1 VKEAMIAKIKHLLQ
15 TNLRN
20 IEQIKMI
27 KWSLYGLV
35 ALIMYLTML
44 SNVMPESLDVSLY
57 SRADH
62 DIASPITIENK
73 TATEDER
80 SKAAQID
87 AKYVYRDEVSQSQ
100 FDKLNDLFSG
110 IDKVNKNEPEEKTTQ
125 EKISELQSIISASM
139 SDELTDDTLKPLIEA
154 EPSQIS
160 LIKELTLSEV
170 MEVMT
175 DRVSID
181 NLEQSKSDV
190 EDRLSL
196 TSLPTDQK
204 KAMITVAQQSIV
216 PNYFLDPEQ
225 TEQSRQEA
233 IEAVQPVMIREGQII
248 VEEGAMINREVMEQ
262 LRLAGLLDEGFD
274 AVPYIGLALLVML
287 LTGYLYYFFQ
297 DVKSRVRS
305 SNTNLLILV
314 LIYLSTL
321 LVIKLSSLLQGIEV
335 PGIAYIVPA
344 AVGSMLIKML
354 FNEQLAIASSLLFG
368 VCAGVFFNGEITGP
382 MNASLGFYVLMSS
395 LSGVFFLGKRNHRSN
410 ILTAGLLVSLINIV
424 AVAILLMLKNGQY
437 GGIELS
443 YHFVFAFL
451 SGFLSSMLT
460 LGLMPFFEAGFRIIS
475 TTRLIELSNPNHPLL
490 RKILVETP
498 GTYHHSVMV
507 ANLSEAACESIEA
520 NGLLARVGAYYHDI
534 GKTKRPHFFI
544 ENQMNME
551 NPHDKISPHLS
562 KTIIVSHASDGAE
575 MLRKHR
581 LPKEIVDIAEQHH
594 GTTLLKYFYYKA
606 SEQTDQAVSEME
618 FRYPGPKA
626 QTKEAAV
633 VGIADCIEA
642 AVRSMTKPNP
652 TTIESLVRKII
663 TERLEDGQFDECDL
677 SLKELDIVARTILET
692 LNGIFHSRIEYP
704 TEIKK
709 KVTS

>member
-1 VKEAMIAKIKHLLQ
+1 MVAKIKRIMQ
-15 TNLRN
+15 DNLRN
-20 IEQIKMI
+20 IERIKMI
-27 KWSLYGLV
+27 KWSLYGLIAV
-35 ALIMYLTML
+35 IMYLTML
-44 SNVMPESLDVSLY
+44 TNVIPESLDVSLY

-80 SKAAQID
+80 SKAAQVD
-87 AKYVYRDEVSQSQ
+87 AKYVYRDQVSQSQ
-100 FDKLNDLFSG
+100 LDKLNDLFSG
-110 IDKVNKNEPEEKTTQ
+110 IEKVKKSDADNDSSIQ
-125 EKISELQSIISASM
+125 EKLKDLKDLLSVSMADEMKDETLVPLLQAEM
-139 SDELTDDTLKPLIEA
+139 SQVT
-154 EPSQIS
+154 

-181 NLEQSKSDV
+181 NLEKSKDDV

-196 TSLPTDQK
+196 TSLPNDQK
-204 KAMITVAQQSIV
+204 KAMITVAQQSII

-262 LRLAGLLDEGFD
+262 LRLAGLLDDGFD
-274 AVPYIGLALLVML
+274 AIPYVGLALLVLL

-297 DVKSRVRS
+297 DVRSRVRT
-305 SNTNLLILV
+305 SNTNLFIIV
-314 LIYLSTL
+314 LIYFSTL
-321 LVIKLSSLLQGIEV
+321 LVLKLTSLLQGIEL

-344 AVGSMLIKML
+344 AVGTMLIKML
-354 FNEQLAIASSLLFG
+354 FNEQLAIASGLLFA

-382 MNASLGFYVLMSS
+382 MNASLAFYVLMSS
-395 LSGVFFLGKRNHRSN
+395 LSGVFFLGKRNHRAN
-410 ILTAGLLVSLINIV
+410 ILKAGLLVSLINIV
-424 AVAILLMLKNGQY
+424 SVAILLMLKNGQY
-437 GGIELS
+437 SGMELT
-443 YHFVFAFL
+443 YHMVFAFL

-507 ANLSEAACESIEA
+507 ANLSEAACESIGA

-562 KTIIVSHASDGAE
+562 KTIIISHATDGAE

-606 SEQTDQAVSEME
+606 NEQADQSISELD
-618 FRYPGPKA
+618 FRYPGPRA

-642 AVRSMTKPNP
+642 AVRSMNKPNP
-652 TTIESLVRKII
+652 TAIESLVRKII

-677 SLKELDIVARTILET
+677 SLRELDMVATTILET

-709 KVTS
+709 KVTL

>member
-1 VKEAMIAKIKHLLQ
+1 MVAKIKRLFQ
-15 TNLRN
+15 DNLRN
-20 IEQIKMI
+20 IERIKMV

-44 SNVMPESLDVSLY
+44 SNVIPESLDVSLY

-100 FDKLNDLFSG
+100 VDQLNDLFSG
-110 IDKVNKNEPEEKTTQ
+110 IEKVKKNDSDDAETTEEKIT
-125 EKISELQSIISASM
+125 ELESLLSVSM
-139 SDELTDDTLKPLIEA
+139 SAELSNETLVPLLEA
-154 EPSQIS
+154 ELSQIS

-181 NLEQSKSDV
+181 NLEQSKTDV

-196 TSLPTDQK
+196 TSLPTEQK

-274 AVPYIGLALLVML
+274 AVPYIGLALLVVL

-297 DVKSRVRS
+297 DVNSRVRS
-305 SNTNLLILV
+305 ANTNLLILV

-321 LVIKLSSLLQGIEV
+321 LVLKLSSLMQGIEL
-335 PGIAYIVPA
+335 PGIAYIVPV

-354 FNEQLAIASSLLFG
+354 FNEQLAIASSFLFG

-382 MNASLGFYVLMSS
+382 MNASLAFYVLMSS

-410 ILTAGLLVSLINIV
+410 ILKAGLLVSLINIV
-424 AVAILLMLKNGQY
+424 SVAILLMLKNGQY
-437 GGIELS
+437 SGIELS
-443 YHFVFAFL
+443 YHFLFAFV

-507 ANLSEAACESIEA
+507 ANLSEAACESIGA

-551 NPHDKISPHLS
+551 NPHDKISPYLS
-562 KTIIVSHASDGAE
+562 KTIIVSHATDGAE
-575 MLRKHR
+575 LLRKHR

-594 GTTLLKYFYYKA
+594 GTTLLKFFYYKA
-606 SEQTDQAVSEME
+606 SEQSDQQVSEAE
-618 FRYPGPKA
+618 FRYPGPRA

-642 AVRSMTKPNP
+642 AVRSMNKPNP
-652 TTIESLVRKII
+652 DTIESLVRKII

-677 SLKELDIVARTILET
+677 SLRELDIVAKTILET

-704 TEIKK
+704 TELKK

>member
-1 VKEAMIAKIKHLLQ
+1 MVAKIKRLFQ
-15 TNLRN
+15 DNLRN
-20 IEQIKMI
+20 IERIKMV

-44 SNVMPESLDVSLY
+44 SNVIPESLDVSLY

-100 FDKLNDLFSG
+100 VDQLNDLFSG
-110 IDKVNKNEPEEKTTQ
+110 IEKVKKNDSDDAETTEEKIT
-125 EKISELQSIISASM
+125 ELESLLSVSM
-139 SDELTDDTLKPLIEA
+139 SAELSNETLVPLLEA
-154 EPSQIS
+154 ELSQIS

-181 NLEQSKSDV
+181 NLEQSKTDV

-196 TSLPTDQK
+196 TSLPTEQK

-274 AVPYIGLALLVML
+274 AVPYIGLALLVIL

-297 DVKSRVRS
+297 DVNSRVRS
-305 SNTNLLILV
+305 ANTNLLILV

-321 LVIKLSSLLQGIEV
+321 LVLKLSSLMQGIEL
-335 PGIAYIVPA
+335 PGIAYIVPV

-354 FNEQLAIASSLLFG
+354 FNEQLAIASSFLFG

-382 MNASLGFYVLMSS
+382 MNASLAFYVLMSS

-410 ILTAGLLVSLINIV
+410 ILKAGLLVSLINIV
-424 AVAILLMLKNGQY
+424 SVAILLMLKNGQY
-437 GGIELS
+437 SGIELS
-443 YHFVFAFL
+443 YHFLFAFV

-507 ANLSEAACESIEA
+507 ANLSEAACESIGA

-551 NPHDKISPHLS
+551 NPHDKISPYLS
-562 KTIIVSHASDGAE
+562 KTIIVSHATDGAE

-594 GTTLLKYFYYKA
+594 GTTLLKFFYYKA
-606 SEQTDQAVSEME
+606 SEQSDQQVSEAE
-618 FRYPGPKA
+618 FRYPGPRA

-642 AVRSMTKPNP
+642 AVRSMNKPNP
-652 TTIESLVRKII
+652 DTIELLVRKII

-677 SLKELDIVARTILET
+677 SLRELDIVAKTILET

-704 TEIKK
+704 TELKK

>member
-1 VKEAMIAKIKHLLQ
+1 MVVKIKRLFQ
-15 TNLRN
+15 DNLRN
-20 IEQIKMI
+20 IERIKMV

-44 SNVMPESLDVSLY
+44 SNVIPESLDVSLY

-100 FDKLNDLFSG
+100 VDQLNDLFSG
-110 IDKVNKNEPEEKTTQ
+110 IEKVKKNDSDDAETTEEKIT
-125 EKISELQSIISASM
+125 ELESLLSVSM
-139 SDELTDDTLKPLIEA
+139 SAELSNETLVPLLEA
-154 EPSQIS
+154 ELSQIS

-181 NLEQSKSDV
+181 NLEQSKTDV

-196 TSLPTDQK
+196 TSLPTEQK

-274 AVPYIGLALLVML
+274 AVPYIGLALLVVL

-297 DVKSRVRS
+297 DVNSRVRS
-305 SNTNLLILV
+305 ANTNLLILV

-321 LVIKLSSLLQGIEV
+321 LVLKLSSLMQGIEL
-335 PGIAYIVPA
+335 PGIAYIVPV

-354 FNEQLAIASSLLFG
+354 FNEQLAIASSFLFG

-382 MNASLGFYVLMSS
+382 MNASLAFYVLMSS

-410 ILTAGLLVSLINIV
+410 ILKAGLLVSLINIV
-424 AVAILLMLKNGQY
+424 SVAILLMLKNGQY
-437 GGIELS
+437 SGIELS
-443 YHFVFAFL
+443 YHFLFAFV

-507 ANLSEAACESIEA
+507 ANLSEAACESIGA

-551 NPHDKISPHLS
+551 NPHDKISPYLS
-562 KTIIVSHASDGAE
+562 KTIIVSHATDGAE

-594 GTTLLKYFYYKA
+594 GTTLLKFFYYKA
-606 SEQTDQAVSEME
+606 SEQSDQQVSEAE
-618 FRYPGPKA
+618 FRYPGPRA

-642 AVRSMTKPNP
+642 AVRSMNKPNP
-652 TTIESLVRKII
+652 DTIESLVRKII

-677 SLKELDIVARTILET
+677 SLRELDIVAKTILET

-704 TEIKK
+704 TELKK

>member
-1 VKEAMIAKIKHLLQ
+1 MVAKFKRTLQ
-15 TNLRN
+15 ENLRN
-20 IEQIKMI
+20 IERIKLV

-44 SNVMPESLDVSLY
+44 SNVIPESLDVSLY

-80 SKAAQID
+80 SKAAQVD

-100 FDKLNDLFSG
+100 VDKLNDLFSG
-110 IDKVNKNEPEEKTTQ
+110 IEKVKKTSEK
-125 EKISELQSIISASM
+125 EDASASTEEHLKQLKTLLSVSM
-139 SDELTDDTLKPLIEA
+139 ADELSDETLIPLLEA
-154 EPSQIS
+154 ELSQVS

-175 DRVSID
+175 ERVSID
-181 NLEQSKSDV
+181 NLEKAKSAV

-196 TSLPTDQK
+196 TSLPNNQK
-204 KAMITVAQQSIV
+204 QAMITVAQQSIV
-216 PNYFLDPEQ
+216 PNFFLDPEQ

-262 LRLAGLLDEGFD
+262 LRLAGLLDDGFD
-274 AVPYIGLALLVML
+274 AVPYIGLALLVIL
-287 LTGYLYYFFQ
+287 LTGYLSYFFQ
-297 DVKSRVRS
+297 DIKSHVRT

-314 LIYLSTL
+314 LIYFSTL
-321 LVIKLSSLLQGIEV
+321 LVLKLSSLLQGIEL

-354 FNEQLAIASSLLFG
+354 FNEQIAIASSLLFG

-382 MNASLGFYVLMSS
+382 LNASLGFYVLMSS
-395 LSGVFFLGKRNHRSN
+395 LSGVFFLGRRNHRSN
-410 ILTAGLLVSLINIV
+410 ILKAGLLVSLINIV
-424 AVAILLMLKNGQY
+424 SVAILLMLKNGQY
-437 GGIELS
+437 SGMELA
-443 YHFVFAFL
+443 YHFGFAFL

-507 ANLSEAACESIEA
+507 ANLSEAACEAIGA

-551 NPHDKISPHLS
+551 NPHDKISPQLS
-562 KTIIVSHASDGAE
+562 KTIIISHAIDGAE

-594 GTTLLKYFYYKA
+594 GTTLLKFFYYKA
-606 SEQTDQAVSEME
+606 SEQADQPILEEE
-618 FRYPGPKA
+618 FRYPGPRA

-642 AVRSMTKPNP
+642 AVRSMTKPKP
-652 TTIESLVRKII
+652 TAIESLVRKII

-677 SLKELDIVARTILET
+677 SLRELDLVAKTILET

>member
-1 VKEAMIAKIKHLLQ
+1 MVVKIKRLFQ
-15 TNLRN
+15 DNLRN
-20 IEQIKMI
+20 IERIKI
-27 KWSLYGLV
+27 VKWSLYGLV

-44 SNVMPESLDVSLY
+44 SNVIPESLDVSLY

-100 FDKLNDLFSG
+100 VDQLNDLFSG
-110 IDKVNKNEPEEKTTQ
+110 IEKVKKNDSDDAETTEEKIT
-125 EKISELQSIISASM
+125 ELESLLSVSM
-139 SDELTDDTLKPLIEA
+139 SAELSNETLVPLLEA
-154 EPSQIS
+154 ELSQIS

-181 NLEQSKSDV
+181 NLEQSKTDV

-196 TSLPTDQK
+196 TSLPTEQK

-274 AVPYIGLALLVML
+274 AVPYIGLALLVVL

-297 DVKSRVRS
+297 DVNSRVRS
-305 SNTNLLILV
+305 ANTNLLILV

-321 LVIKLSSLLQGIEV
+321 LVLKLSSLMQGIEL
-335 PGIAYIVPA
+335 PGIAYIVPV

-354 FNEQLAIASSLLFG
+354 FNEQLAIASSFLFG

-382 MNASLGFYVLMSS
+382 MNASLAFYVLMSS

-410 ILTAGLLVSLINIV
+410 ILKAGLLVSLINIV
-424 AVAILLMLKNGQY
+424 SVAILLMLKNGQY
-437 GGIELS
+437 SGIELS
-443 YHFVFAFL
+443 YHFLFAFV

-507 ANLSEAACESIEA
+507 ANLSEAACESIGA

-551 NPHDKISPHLS
+551 NPHDKISPYLS
-562 KTIIVSHASDGAE
+562 KTIIVSHATDGAE

-594 GTTLLKYFYYKA
+594 GTTLLKFFYYKA
-606 SEQTDQAVSEME
+606 SEQSDQQVSEAE
-618 FRYPGPKA
+618 FRYPGPRA

-642 AVRSMTKPNP
+642 AVRSMNKPNP
-652 TTIESLVRKII
+652 DTIESLVRKII

-677 SLKELDIVARTILET
+677 SLRELDIVAKTILET

-704 TEIKK
+704 TELKK

>member
-110 IDKVNKNEPEEKTTQ
+110 IDKVNKNERAEKTTQ

>member
-1 VKEAMIAKIKHLLQ
+1 MVAKIKRLFQ
-15 TNLRN
+15 DNLRN
-20 IEQIKMI
+20 IERIKMV

-44 SNVMPESLDVSLY
+44 SNVIPESLDVSLY

-100 FDKLNDLFSG
+100 VDQLNDLFSG
-110 IDKVNKNEPEEKTTQ
+110 IEKVKKNDSDDAETTEEKIT
-125 EKISELQSIISASM
+125 ELESLLSVSM
-139 SDELTDDTLKPLIEA
+139 SAELSNETLVPLLEA
-154 EPSQIS
+154 ELSQIS

-181 NLEQSKSDV
+181 NLEQSKTDV

-196 TSLPTDQK
+196 TSLPTEQK

-274 AVPYIGLALLVML
+274 AVPYIGLALLVVL

-297 DVKSRVRS
+297 DVNSRVRS
-305 SNTNLLILV
+305 ANTNLLILV

-321 LVIKLSSLLQGIEV
+321 LVLKLSSLMQGIEL
-335 PGIAYIVPA
+335 PGIAYIVPV

-354 FNEQLAIASSLLFG
+354 FNEQLAIASSFLFG

-382 MNASLGFYVLMSS
+382 MNASLAFYVLMSS

-410 ILTAGLLVSLINIV
+410 ILKAGLLVSLINIV
-424 AVAILLMLKNGQY
+424 SVAILLMLKNGQY
-437 GGIELS
+437 SGIELS
-443 YHFVFAFL
+443 YHFLFAFV

-507 ANLSEAACESIEA
+507 ANLSEAACESIGA

-551 NPHDKISPHLS
+551 NPHDKISPYLS
-562 KTIIVSHASDGAE
+562 KTIIVSHATDGAE
-575 MLRKHR
+575 MLRMHR

-594 GTTLLKYFYYKA
+594 GTTLLKFFYYKA
-606 SEQTDQAVSEME
+606 SEQSDQQVSEAE
-618 FRYPGPKA
+618 FRYPGPRA

-642 AVRSMTKPNP
+642 AVRSMNKPNP
-652 TTIESLVRKII
+652 DTIESLVRKII

-677 SLKELDIVARTILET
+677 SLRELDIVAKTILET

-704 TEIKK
+704 TELKK

>member
-1 VKEAMIAKIKHLLQ
+1 MVAKIKRLFQ
-15 TNLRN
+15 DNLRN
-20 IEQIKMI
+20 IERIKMV

-44 SNVMPESLDVSLY
+44 SNVIPESLDVSLY

-100 FDKLNDLFSG
+100 VDQLNDLFSG
-110 IDKVNKNEPEEKTTQ
+110 IEKVKNNDSDDAETTEEKIT
-125 EKISELQSIISASM
+125 ELESLLSVSM
-139 SDELTDDTLKPLIEA
+139 SAELSNETLVPLLEA
-154 EPSQIS
+154 ELSQIS

-181 NLEQSKSDV
+181 NLEQSKTDV

-196 TSLPTDQK
+196 TSLPTEQK

-274 AVPYIGLALLVML
+274 AVPYIGLALLVVL

-297 DVKSRVRS
+297 DVNSRVRS
-305 SNTNLLILV
+305 ANTNLLILV

-321 LVIKLSSLLQGIEV
+321 LVLKLSSLMQGIEL
-335 PGIAYIVPA
+335 PGIAYIVPV

-354 FNEQLAIASSLLFG
+354 FNEQLAIASSFLFG

-382 MNASLGFYVLMSS
+382 MNASLAFYVLMSS

-410 ILTAGLLVSLINIV
+410 ILKAGLLVSLINIV
-424 AVAILLMLKNGQY
+424 SVAILLMLKNGQY
-437 GGIELS
+437 SGIELS
-443 YHFVFAFL
+443 YHFLFAFV

-507 ANLSEAACESIEA
+507 ANLSEAACESIGA

-551 NPHDKISPHLS
+551 NPHDKISPYLS
-562 KTIIVSHASDGAE
+562 KTIIVSHATDGAE
-575 MLRKHR
+575 MLRMHR

-594 GTTLLKYFYYKA
+594 GTTLLKFFYYKA
-606 SEQTDQAVSEME
+606 SEQSDQQVSEAE
-618 FRYPGPKA
+618 FRYPGPRA

-642 AVRSMTKPNP
+642 AVRSMNKPNP
-652 TTIESLVRKII
+652 DTIESLVRKII

-677 SLKELDIVARTILET
+677 SLRELDIVAKTILET

-704 TEIKK
+704 TELKK

>member
-1 VKEAMIAKIKHLLQ
+1 MVVKIKRLFQ
-15 TNLRN
+15 DNLRN
-20 IEQIKMI
+20 IERIKMV

-44 SNVMPESLDVSLY
+44 SNVIPESLDVSLY

-100 FDKLNDLFSG
+100 VDQLNDLFSG
-110 IDKVNKNEPEEKTTQ
+110 IEKVKKNDSDDAETTEEKIT
-125 EKISELQSIISASM
+125 ELESLLSVSM
-139 SDELTDDTLKPLIEA
+139 SAELSNETLVPLLEA
-154 EPSQIS
+154 ELSQIS

-181 NLEQSKSDV
+181 NLEQSKTDV

-196 TSLPTDQK
+196 TSLPTEQK

-248 VEEGAMINREVMEQ
+248 VEEGAKINREVMEQ

-274 AVPYIGLALLVML
+274 AVPYIGLALLVVL

-297 DVKSRVRS
+297 DVNSRVRS
-305 SNTNLLILV
+305 ANTNLLILV

-321 LVIKLSSLLQGIEV
+321 LVLKLSSLMQGIEL
-335 PGIAYIVPA
+335 PGIAYIVPV

-354 FNEQLAIASSLLFG
+354 FNEQLAIASSFLFG

-382 MNASLGFYVLMSS
+382 MNASLAFYVLMSS

-410 ILTAGLLVSLINIV
+410 ILKAGLLVSLINIV
-424 AVAILLMLKNGQY
+424 SVAILLMLKNGQY
-437 GGIELS
+437 SGIELS
-443 YHFVFAFL
+443 YHFLFAFV

-507 ANLSEAACESIEA
+507 ANLSEAACESIGA

-551 NPHDKISPHLS
+551 NPHDKISPYLS
-562 KTIIVSHASDGAE
+562 KTIIVSHATDGAE

-594 GTTLLKYFYYKA
+594 GTTLLKFFYYKA
-606 SEQTDQAVSEME
+606 SEQSDQQVSEAE
-618 FRYPGPKA
+618 FRYPGPRA

-642 AVRSMTKPNP
+642 AVRSMNKPNP
-652 TTIESLVRKII
+652 DTIESLVRKII

-677 SLKELDIVARTILET
+677 SLRELDIVAKTILET

-704 TEIKK
+704 TELKK

>member
-1 VKEAMIAKIKHLLQ
+1 MVAKIKRLFQ
-15 TNLRN
+15 DNLRN
-20 IEQIKMI
+20 IERIKMV

-44 SNVMPESLDVSLY
+44 SNVIPESLDVSLY

-100 FDKLNDLFSG
+100 VDQLNDLFSG
-110 IDKVNKNEPEEKTTQ
+110 IEKVKKNDSDDAETTEEKIT
-125 EKISELQSIISASM
+125 ELESLLSVSM
-139 SDELTDDTLKPLIEA
+139 SAELSNETLVPLLEA
-154 EPSQIS
+154 ELSQIS

-181 NLEQSKSDV
+181 NLEQSKTDV

-196 TSLPTDQK
+196 TSLPTEQK

-274 AVPYIGLALLVML
+274 AVPYIGLALLVIL

-297 DVKSRVRS
+297 DVNSRVRS
-305 SNTNLLILV
+305 ANTNLLILV

-321 LVIKLSSLLQGIEV
+321 LVLKLSSLMQGIEL
-335 PGIAYIVPA
+335 PGITYIVPV

-354 FNEQLAIASSLLFG
+354 FNEQLAIASSFLFG

-382 MNASLGFYVLMSS
+382 MNASLAFYVLMSS

-410 ILTAGLLVSLINIV
+410 ILKAGLLVSLINIV
-424 AVAILLMLKNGQY
+424 SVAILLMLKNGQY
-437 GGIELS
+437 SGIELS
-443 YHFVFAFL
+443 YHFLFAFV

-507 ANLSEAACESIEA
+507 ANLSEAACESIGA

-551 NPHDKISPHLS
+551 NPHDKISPYLS
-562 KTIIVSHASDGAE
+562 KTIIVSHATDGAE

-594 GTTLLKYFYYKA
+594 GTTLLKFFYYKA
-606 SEQTDQAVSEME
+606 SEQSDQQVSEAE
-618 FRYPGPKA
+618 FRYPGPRA

-642 AVRSMTKPNP
+642 AVRSMNKPNP
-652 TTIESLVRKII
+652 DTIELLVRKII

-677 SLKELDIVARTILET
+677 SLRELDIVAKTILET

-704 TEIKK
+704 TELKK

>member
-1 VKEAMIAKIKHLLQ
+1 MVVKMKRLMQA
-15 TNLRN
+15 NLRN
-20 IEQIKMI
+20 IERIKMI
-27 KWSLYGLV
+27 KWSLYGLA

-57 SRADH
+57 SSAER
-62 DIASPITIENK
+62 DIASPITIEHK

-80 SKAAQID
+80 SKAAQVE

-100 FDKLNDLFSG
+100 VDKLNDLFSG
-110 IDKVNKNEPEEKTTQ
+110 IEQVKKSSNDETTREKLADLRALLSVSMAD
-125 EKISELQSIISASM
+125 EM
-139 SDELTDDTLKPLIEA
+139 SDETLIPLLET
-154 EPSQIS
+154 EMSQVN

-170 MEVMT
+170 MKVMT

-196 TSLPTDQK
+196 TSLPNNQK
-204 KAMITVAQQSIV
+204 QAMIMVAQQSIV

-248 VEEGAMINREVMEQ
+248 VEEGDMINREVLEQ
-262 LRLAGLLDEGFD
+262 LRLAGLLDDGFD
-274 AVPYIGLALLVML
+274 AVPYVGLALLVML

-297 DVKSRVRS
+297 DIPSRVRS
-305 SNTNLLILV
+305 SNTNLLIIVLV
-314 LIYLSTL
+314 YFATL
-321 LVIKLSSLLQGIEV
+321 LVLKLSSLLQSLEEL

-354 FNEQLAIASSLLFG
+354 FSEQIAIASSLLFA

-382 MNASLGFYVLMSS
+382 MNASVGFYVLMSS
-395 LSGVFFLGKRNHRSN
+395 LSGVFFLGRRNHRSN
-410 ILTAGLLVSLINIV
+410 ILKAGLLVSLINIV
-424 AVAILLMLKNGQY
+424 SVAILLMMKNGQY
-437 GGIELS
+437 SGIELS
-443 YHFVFAFL
+443 YHLGFAFL
-451 SGFLSSMLT
+451 SGFLSSVLT

-507 ANLSEAACESIEA
+507 ANLSEAACESIGA

-544 ENQMNME
+544 ENQMNMD
-551 NPHDKISPHLS
+551 NPHDKISPQLS
-562 KTIIVSHASDGAE
+562 KTIIISHATDGAD
-575 MLRKHR
+575 MLRKNR

-594 GTTLLKYFYYKA
+594 GTTLLKFFFYKA
-606 SEQTDQAVSEME
+606 NDQADQPIPETD
-618 FRYPGPKA
+618 FRYSGPRA

-652 TTIESLVRKII
+652 TAIESLVRKII

-677 SLKELDIVARTILET
+677 SLRELDIVATTILET